1 MPTREAETGVG
12 AAAKQVA
19 EHASAL
25 ARLELE
31 LARLELR
38 HKAGAFGAG
47 AMLAVGAALLAVMAL
62 GFAFGTIA
70 AALATFMPTWLALL
84 LVTTGIALLA
94 GIAALLARTSIRQ
107 ATPPVPEQAIR
118 EARLTTEAIK
128 RNGSR

>member
-1 MPTREAETGVG
+1 MRSAGSQEGVG
-12 AAAKQVA
+12 GAAREVA

-38 HKAGAFGAG
+38 HKAGALGAG
-47 AMLAVGAALLAVMAL
+47 AMLAVGASLLAVMAL